1 MHSLQVYTNSSL
13 FMYLQTL
20 SHAWKQRYE
29 SHPTTICTF
38 SSEKKKKKYLPRI
51 FSTKIIYL
59 QSFDL
64 AILNNFS
71 MYVNVPF
78 ITSSGKRADSK
89 NWQSRLA
96 QAFC

>member
-1 MHSLQVYTNSSL
+1 MET
-13 FMYLQTL
+13 
-20 SHAWKQRYE
+20 AE

-38 SSEKKKKKYLPRI
+38 SPENVGMSSITYFFRKKYLPKI

-78 ITSSGKRADSK
+78 ITSSGKQADSK

-96 QAFC
+96 HSVSTQQ